1 MRRRSP
7 LKTFKNWA
15 IYRALTAADH
25 FGRGLSLEKAR
36 ALGRSVGALAYRS
49 VPRERRRALSN
60 LAAALPELS
69 PAEHDRITREMF
81 RHLGVSLLE
90 ICWLPNLNA
99 ANLEAHTTFEGLE
112 HFRSAHEQRRG
123 VVLFTGHCGNWEW
136 MAAAIGILGFDMN
149 VVAREIYD
157 PRLNE
162 FVVRSRARHNIKT
175 IGRGSAAAAREI
187 LNTLRSGA
195 ILGVLIDQKIKAENA
210 PISFFGREAPTPIGP
225 AKLAIRAG
233 AIAIAGFI
241 ERRGAMQHIRFEPWI
256 ATSRDDDPVELTA
269 QMTRSIEQQ
278 IRRVPS
284 QWVWMHKRW

>member
-15 IYRALTAADH
+15 IYRALVTTDR
-25 FGRGLSLEKAR
+25 FGRALTLQKAR

-60 LAAALPELS
+60 LAIAFPEMS
-69 PAEHDRITREMF
+69 DAERDRITREMF
-81 RHLGVSLLE
+81 RHLGTSLLE

-99 ANLEAHTTFEGLE
+99 TNLQQHTTFEGLE
-112 HFRSAHEQRRG
+112 HFRAAHAEGRG

-157 PRLNE
+157 PRLND
-162 FVVRSRARHNIKT
+162 FVVASRARHNIKT

-187 LNTLRSGA
+187 LGTLRSGEV
-195 ILGVLIDQKIKAENA
+195 LGVLIDQKIKAENA
-210 PISFFGREAPTPIGP
+210 EIEFFGRPALTPIGP

-233 AIAIAGFI
+233 AVVIAGFI
-241 ERRGAMQHIRFEPWI
+241 ERRGSMQHIRFEPWI
-256 ATSRDDDPVELTA
+256 GTAREDDPVELTTRL
-269 QMTRSIEQQ
+269 TRSIEEQ
-278 IRRVPS
+278 IRRAPS